1 MPMNSKCEE
10 SYCYLLICMTFIPA
24 NANDLLRI
32 TKIPIRYF

>member
-1 MPMNSKCEE
+1 MPIKSKYKEIH
-10 SYCYLLICMTFIPA
+10 CYLLICMTFIPA